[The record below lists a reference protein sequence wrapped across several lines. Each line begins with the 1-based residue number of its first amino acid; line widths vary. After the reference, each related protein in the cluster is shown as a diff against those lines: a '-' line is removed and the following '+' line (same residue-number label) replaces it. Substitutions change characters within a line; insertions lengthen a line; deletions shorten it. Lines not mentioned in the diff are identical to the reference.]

1 MSHALCYYRRFL
13 SMKSVVSQHVELPS
27 HVPVMF
33 LPGLVLLPHVLM
45 PLFIFEP
52 RYRAMLAHALAQE
65 RMFCVA
71 TLAPGVEEVQGPD
84 DYFHTCGVGLVRACV
99 GHEDGTS
106 HLILQGLAR
115 VQLGRFIQERPFKI
129 AEIRELPPSG
139 GDDAECRA
147 LAAQLRLLCSELTP
161 GPAEREKLEEQLA
174 QIVEPAMLADVMAH
188 TFLRDP
194 AHQQEVLLALNVE
207 ARLRLV
213 LRRLREE
220 NAG

>member
-1 MSHALCYYRRFL
+1 
-13 SMKSVVSQHVELPS
+13 MKSVASHKVELPS
-27 HVPVMF
+27 QVPVMF
-33 LPGLVLLPHVLM
+33 LPGLVLLPHVLL

-71 TLAPGVEEVQGPD
+71 TLAPGVEEVRGPD
-84 DYFHTCGVGLVRACV
+84 DYFHICGVGLVRACV

-115 VQLGRFIQERPFKI
+115 VQLSGFVQEQPFKI
-129 AEIRELPPSG
+129 AKIRELPPIV
-139 GDDAECRA
+139 GDHEQCKHLVAT
-147 LAAQLRLLCSELTP
+147 LRLLSFELTSELV
-161 GPAEREKLEEQLA
+161 ERQKLQEQLS
-174 QIVEPAMLADVMAH
+174 QIADPAMLADVMAH

-194 AHQQEVLLALNVE
+194 ARQQEVLLALDVE
-207 ARLRLV
+207 ERLRLV
-213 LRRLREE
+213 LRHLREE

>member
-1 MSHALCYYRRFL
+1 M
-13 SMKSVVSQHVELPS
+13 VELPS

-71 TLAPGVEEVQGPD
+71 TLAPGAEEVLGPD

-115 VQLGRFIQERPFKI
+115 VQLHGFVQEQPFKI
-129 AEIRELPPSG
+129 AEVRELPSSG
-139 GDDAECRA
+139 GDEELCRE
-147 LAAQLRLLCSELTP
+147 LAATLRRLCMELTLDP
-161 GPAEREKLEEQLA
+161 EEREKREEQLA

-188 TFLRDP
+188 TFLRDS
-194 AHQQEVLLALNVE
+194 ASQQEVLLALNVE
-207 ARLRLV
+207 ERLRLV
-213 LRRLREE
+213 IHHLRAE

>member
-1 MSHALCYYRRFL
+1 MN
-13 SMKSVVSQHVELPS
+13 SVVSEHVELPS

-52 RYRAMLAHALAQE
+52 RYRAMLAQALAQE

-71 TLAPGVEEVQGPD
+71 TLAPGVEEVSGPD
-84 DYFHTCGVGLVRACV
+84 DYFHACGVGLVRACV

-115 VQLGRFIQERPFKI
+115 VQLRGFIQESPFKI

-139 GDDAECRA
+139 GDEEQCRA
-147 LAAQLRLLCSELTP
+147 LAAELRLLCAQLTP
-161 GPAEREKLEEQLA
+161 GASEREKLQAQLA

-194 AHQQEVLLALNVE
+194 ARQQEVLLALDVE
-207 ARLRLV
+207 ERLRLV
-213 LRRLREE
+213 LRHLREE

>member
-1 MSHALCYYRRFL
+1 MMSDA
-13 SMKSVVSQHVELPS
+13 SQKLELPS

-71 TLAPGVEEVQGPD
+71 TLVPGAEEVRGPQ
-84 DYFHTCGVGLVRACV
+84 DYFQACGVGLVRACI
-99 GHEDGTS
+99 GHEDGTA

-115 VQLGRFIQERPFKI
+115 VQLHGFVQERPFKI

-139 GDDAECRA
+139 GDDEHCFA
-147 LAAQLRLLCSELTP
+147 LAAKLRLLCSELTP
-161 GPAEREKLEEQLA
+161 DADERTKLEEQLA
-174 QIVEPAMLADVMAH
+174 QIAEPAMLADVMAH
-188 TFLRDP
+188 TFIRD
-194 AHQQEVLLALNVE
+194 AARRQEVLLALNVE
-207 ARLRLV
+207 QRLRVVIGHLHQ
-213 LRRLREE
+213 E
-220 NAG
+220 NAE